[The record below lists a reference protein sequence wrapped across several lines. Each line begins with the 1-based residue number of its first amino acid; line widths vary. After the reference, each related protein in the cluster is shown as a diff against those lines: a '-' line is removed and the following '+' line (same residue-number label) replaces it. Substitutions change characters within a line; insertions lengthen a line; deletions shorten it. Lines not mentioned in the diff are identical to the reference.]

1 MRYYKNGNIQKFP
14 MECKKR
20 EWQHWALSHV
30 LRMAFILKGKYLC
43 KTLKHVWVLT
53 DLGKSICSLVD
64 GYTVT
69 WVDLFFLDSF

>member
-14 MECKKR
+14 MECKKQNDNTEPFLMCW
-20 EWQHWALSHV
+20 EWHLSS
-30 LRMAFILKGKYLC
+30 RGNTFG
-43 KTLKHVWVLT
+43 KTLKHVLVLT

-69 WVDLFFLDSF
+69 